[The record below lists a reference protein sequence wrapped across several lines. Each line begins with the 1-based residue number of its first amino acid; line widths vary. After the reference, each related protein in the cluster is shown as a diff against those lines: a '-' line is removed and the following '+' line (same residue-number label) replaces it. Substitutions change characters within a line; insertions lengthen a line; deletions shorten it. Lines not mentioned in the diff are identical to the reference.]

1 MMKIATSGQSQPQRY
16 GDIAVKSSLIDH
28 QAMGWLYK
36 SDHVAY
42 HLAMAVQEAD
52 PEQKHDILN
61 VMTDNQ
67 RTLARKAADGSWKQY
82 RTT

>member
-1 MMKIATSGQSQPQRY
+1 MMKIATSGQSQPQRF
-16 GDIAVKSSLIDH
+16 GDIAVKSSLIEH

-52 PEQKHDILN
+52 PEQKQDILN

-67 RTLARKAADGSWKQY
+67 RTLARRAADGSWKQY

>member
-1 MMKIATSGQSQPQRY
+1 MMKIATSGQSQPQRF

-52 PEQKHDILN
+52 SEQKHSILD

-67 RTLARKAADGSWKQY
+67 RTLARRAADGSWKQY
-82 RTT
+82 RNT